1 MRVYDLAKELGKDSS
16 KEILDI
22 LEKHDINLKS
32 SSNITDD
39 QASIVRKAMGGAAKS
54 SEGRQNAPAPAKPAG
69 EDSAKTEG
77 SGEPHKKKIA
87 AVFRPQNAQMKPQR
101 PQGQGNRDGRPQ
113 GQGSR
118 DGRPQSQGN
127 RDGRPQNQSGINEQR
142 TAGNTTVS
150 GQSVQP
156 REAADNAVKPQQ
168 TQAAQSQTTPVL
180 PGQGQTPQAPASAS
194 PSPQAQPPQ
203 TDARTGQDS
212 SARPQSQGYQGNR
225 DGRPQGQGYQGNRD
239 GR

>member
-32 SSNITDD
+32 SSNISDD
-39 QASIVRKAMGGAAKS
+39 QASIVRKAMGGAGKS
-54 SEGRQNAPAPAKPAG
+54 SEGRQNTPASEKPAG
-69 EDSAKTEG
+69 DDPARTEAG
-77 SGEPHKKKIA
+77 AGEPHKKKIA

-113 GQGSR
+113 GQGNR
-118 DGRPQSQGN
+118 DGRPQGQGYQGN
-127 RDGRPQNQSGINEQR
+127 RDGRPQGQGSRDGRPQNQGGSYEQR

-156 REAADNAVKPQQ
+156 REAADNTVN
-168 TQAAQSQTTPVL
+168 TQ
-180 PGQGQTPQAPASAS
+180 QAP
-194 PSPQAQPPQ
+194 Q
-203 TDARTGQDS
+203 
-212 SARPQSQGYQGNR
+212 R
-225 DGRPQGQGYQGNRD
+225 DRKGVV
-239 GR
+239 

>member
-77 SGEPHKKKIA
+77 SGEPHKKKIDVYKRQVLHGFDTERRGGERRCGA
-87 AVFRPQNAQMKPQR
+87 ALLSSRIKEYLGLHGGFIGQQARNRPGDGFQHLLYLRGRDVTQR
-101 PQGQGNRDGRPQ
+101 RD
-113 GQGSR
+113 
-118 DGRPQSQGN
+118 
-127 RDGRPQNQSGINEQR
+127 
-142 TAGNTTVS
+142 AGGKRGAVS
-150 GQSVQP
+150 AHQFG
-156 REAADNAVKPQQ
+156 DAVCVDVYKRQE
-168 TQAAQSQTTPVL
+168 
-180 PGQGQTPQAPASAS
+180 
-194 PSPQAQPPQ
+194 
-203 TDARTGQDS
+203 
-212 SARPQSQGYQGNR
+212 
-225 DGRPQGQGYQGNRD
+225 
-239 GR
+239 

>member
-77 SGEPHKKKIA
+77 SGA
-87 AVFRPQNAQMKPQR
+87 
-101 PQGQGNRDGRPQ
+101 D
-113 GQGSR
+113 
-118 DGRPQSQGN
+118 
-127 RDGRPQNQSGINEQR
+127 
-142 TAGNTTVS
+142 
-150 GQSVQP
+150 
-156 REAADNAVKPQQ
+156 EAAASTGSGKPRWKS
-168 TQAAQSQTTPVL
+168 AG
-180 PGQGQTPQAPASAS
+180 PGKPRRKTAESGKP
-194 PSPQAQPPQ
+194 
-203 TDARTGQDS
+203 
-212 SARPQSQGYQGNR
+212 
-225 DGRPQGQGYQGNRD
+225 
-239 GR
+239 